1 MSIIKR
7 LNESMESWDKMESA
21 GAIYFM
27 YGWGKKKQSNDPEEK
42 HESEED
48 DYRDD
53 TQGRR
58 NARHLTKARMYAN
71 TPKARIKKQRT
82 EIKKDLH
89 G

>member
-7 LNESMESWDKMESA
+7 LNESIKSWDKMESA
-21 GAIYFM
+21 SSIYFM
-27 YGWGKKKQSNDPEEK
+27 YGWGKKEQSKESEEK
-42 HESEED
+42 HESEDD

-58 NARHLTKARMYAN
+58 NAKHLTKARMYAN

-82 EIKKDLH
+82 EIKKDLQ